1 MNIEKVV
8 EILKKKNWDCERGDK
23 PTETKKKAIIFKFD
37 VNRIFSWKRETMIY
51 EEVKQSQLF
60 DEITLKELGRK
71 KKVLVRPTT
80 IVLGRKRN

>member
-1 MNIEKVV
+1 
-8 EILKKKNWDCERGDK
+8 
-23 PTETKKKAIIFKFD
+23 
-37 VNRIFSWKRETMIY
+37 MIY